1 MSNVLGRRGFLGL
14 AGLAVGATT
23 LAACGSKETTT
34 TSSSASTATSSA
46 SASAGGAADAGAITM
61 WLDSNRLPVI
71 KPVAEKFKADTG
83 VTVNL
88 VVKDFGKLAD
98 DLVAQVPTG
107 KGPDASLMPH
117 DAIGRLVQNGIIAPL
132 ELGDTSAYQ
141 DVAVKAFTYEGK
153 TYGIPYAVEN
163 IALVRNT
170 ALAPSAP
177 ATWDEMVKAGTAVKA
192 SGKAKYAALLGLD
205 PKSADPYHTYP
216 FQASFG
222 APVFE
227 SDANGYTKKLGMAGA
242 NGQAFA
248 KWLAAQG
255 KAGILN
261 VNVTG
266 DIAKDQFSKGQSPFF
281 ITGPWNMDAIKAAG
295 IKYAVDPLPKA
306 GDKDATPFVGVQG
319 VVMSARSANTVATQ
333 KFLAEYLGTEQ
344 VQTELF
350 KAGNRAPANKA
361 AFEAA
366 KSNADVAAFGAV
378 GAKGVPMPALPAMSQ
393 VWTDWGQTE
402 LAIISGK
409 AADPAAAWDK
419 MCAAIEA
426 KIK

>member
-1 MSNVLGRRGFLGL
+1 MSSTLGRRGFLGL
-14 AGLAVGATT
+14 AGLAVGATALT
-23 LAACGSKETTT
+23 ACGKSDSSTPAAN
-34 TSSSASTATSSA
+34 SSASTGSSA
-46 SASAGGAADAGAITM
+46 AADAGTITL
-61 WLDSNRLPVI
+61 WLDSDRLPVI
-71 KPVAEKFKADTG
+71 KPVAEQFKKDTG
-83 VTVNL
+83 VTVKL

-117 DAIGRLVQNGIIAPL
+117 DAIGRLVQNGIISPL

-141 DVAVKAFTYEGK
+141 DVAIKAFSYQGK
-153 TYGIPYAVEN
+153 TYGVPYAVEN

-170 ALAPSAP
+170 TLAPTAP
-177 ATWDEMVKAGTAVKA
+177 ATFDDMVKAGKA
-192 SGKAKYAALLGLD
+192 SKAKYPVLLGLD
-205 PKSADPYHTYP
+205 PKAADPYHTYP

-227 SDANGYTKKLGMAGA
+227 SDANGYTNKLGMTGA

-261 VNVTG
+261 TNVTQ
-266 DIAKDQFSKGQSPFF
+266 DIAKDQFSKGQAAFMV
-281 ITGPWNMDAIKAAG
+281 TGPWNLELFKKAG
-295 IKYAVDPLPKA
+295 VKYAIDPLPKA

-319 VVMSARSANTVATQ
+319 VVMSAKTTNTVATQ
-333 KFLAEYLGTEQ
+333 KLLAEYLGTEQ
-344 VQTELF
+344 VQTALF
-350 KAGNRAPANKA
+350 KVGHRAPANKA

-366 KSNADVAAFGAV
+366 KSDADVAAFGAV
-378 GAKGVPMPALPAMSQ
+378 GAKGVPMPSLPAMSQ
-393 VWTDWGQTE
+393 VWQDWGQTE

-419 MCAAIEA
+419 MCTAIA
-426 KIK
+426 GKIK